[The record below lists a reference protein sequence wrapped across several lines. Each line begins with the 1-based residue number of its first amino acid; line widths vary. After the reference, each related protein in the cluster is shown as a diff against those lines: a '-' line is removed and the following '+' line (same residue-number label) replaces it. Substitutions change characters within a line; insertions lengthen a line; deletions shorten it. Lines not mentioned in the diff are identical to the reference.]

1 MGTISFQRASYQWPN
16 FHQNLIR
23 VHSFLIVPQVD
34 NQALLKPQF
43 WDVQERHW
51 KHSVGLSWPQIQR
64 FTTWHPLASAKA
76 TETLVEILQNEEHP
90 TGFVDLTWPKGFPSN
105 GGKCDVV
112 MDVRPLGLWKGFW
125 GQKRGHEQR
134 SWVMPY
140 TTTQSH
146 QSFILHSFLV
156 RTVASASVHGWDP
169 ESTWLSVVPG
179 SPTDRLRSAGSLCSL
194 IWSVGF
200 VLSCCDARKGCLFLC
215 LFPCLKTA
223 SSFIYLW
230 KLNVR
235 KHTKKKITICVLTT
249 QN

>member
-1 MGTISFQRASYQWPN
+1 MG
-16 FHQNLIR
+16 
-23 VHSFLIVPQVD
+23 
-34 NQALLKPQF
+34 K
-43 WDVQERHW
+43 
-51 KHSVGLSWPQIQR
+51 
-64 FTTWHPLASAKA
+64 
-76 TETLVEILQNEEHP
+76 
-90 TGFVDLTWPKGFPSN
+90 
-105 GGKCDVV
+105 KCDVV
-112 MDVRPLGLWKGFW
+112 MGVRPLGLWKGFW
-125 GQKRGHEQR
+125 GQKRGHEQG

-146 QSFILHSFLV
+146 QSFILHSFPV
-156 RTVASASVHGWDP
+156 RTVASASAHDWDP

-179 SPTDRLRSAGSLCSL
+179 SPTDPLRRAGSLYSL

-200 VLSCCDARKGCLFLC
+200 VLSSCDARKGCLFLC
-215 LFPCLKTA
+215 LFPCLKTT